1 MFCNNCGAK
10 LTEQSKFCNHCGAA
24 NVNVP
29 SMEIEEVLQESAAVP
44 SAEENKPLPAAGS
57 KLRPLHWIIPLVCLI
72 LAGSLITGLYF
83 YQKSINKS
91 IESQLQE
98 GEKLALEGKWK
109 EGLVHIKSA
118 LKKRPEHPVLLKDRS
133 LLTDAIALEAR
144 VITTDKLVE
153 ENQYNEAIKSID
165 TLQEELKSR
174 NGPIFERLS
183 LSMGKQEEHIITAQ
197 AAHDLPSKDII
208 NDLMPL
214 LNTIKDYDSEEAV
227 KTANDIRAKI
237 IDLTHDKASSELKDK
252 NFTVAMATV
261 EEGLKLESDS
271 AKLIGLKKTIETQKK
286 EFEDAETERILK
298 AREFATNE
306 NLKNTT
312 AAVELIS
319 SNGYYDENTENFIVE
334 ISVKNV
340 ATRPISSL
348 VVYYDLLDEYGSVVG
363 SSTGY
368 VQPDILDVGE
378 SGSVYNYHY
387 TDGSMTSVNVTN
399 FEWYIN

>member
-1 MFCNNCGAK
+1 
-10 LTEQSKFCNHCGAA
+10 
-24 NVNVP
+24 
-29 SMEIEEVLQESAAVP
+29 
-44 SAEENKPLPAAGS
+44 
-57 KLRPLHWIIPLVCLI
+57 
-72 LAGSLITGLYF
+72 
-83 YQKSINKS
+83 
-91 IESQLQE
+91 
-98 GEKLALEGKWK
+98 
-109 EGLVHIKSA
+109 
-118 LKKRPEHPVLLKDRS
+118 
-133 LLTDAIALEAR
+133 LEAR

-340 ATRPISSL
+340 ATRPISNL